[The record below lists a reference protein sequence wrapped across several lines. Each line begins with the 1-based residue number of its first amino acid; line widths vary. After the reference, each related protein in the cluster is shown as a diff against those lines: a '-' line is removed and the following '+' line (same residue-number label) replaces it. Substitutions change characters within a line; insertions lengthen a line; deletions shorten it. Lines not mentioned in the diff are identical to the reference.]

1 MAEIVQSIK
10 DIARKLLTEK
20 KVSVIMGFVEGSLP
34 LKPTPAFIKKVEDID
49 NLIWNEMCNLNL
61 VRLIPTDGPEEKI
74 GIILRTCEIRSFV
87 VMVNEHQLKRDDFL
101 IIGVPCQH
109 GKLNIS
115 KLEGE
120 VAGKE
125 ILEFVIDQGTITLK
139 GNDLAQSLNVDEYLS
154 E

>member
-20 KVSVIMGFVEGSLP
+20 KVSVIMGFEEGSLP
-34 LKPTPAFIKKVEDID
+34 LKPTPVFIEKVEDVEK
-49 NLIWNEMCNLNL
+49 LIWNEMCGLNL
-61 VRLIPTDGPEEKI
+61 VRFIPADVPEEKI

-87 VMVNEHQLKRDDFL
+87 VMVNEHQLKREDFL

-115 KLEGE
+115 KLEAD
-120 VAGKE
+120 VAEKKFWSLRSTKE
-125 ILEFVIDQGTITLK
+125 
-139 GNDLAQSLNVDEYLS
+139 LS
-154 E
+154 H